1 MPTPTLD
8 RSQPFGEIF
17 GDLAG
22 RRSVQ
27 NGVYFDALDYPI
39 SDSNNLTA
47 PAAKP
52 KAKVPAKGAEP
63 APVDD
68 PLAAQIAAQCGAS

>member
-22 RRSVQ
+22 RHRVQ
-27 NGVYFDALDYPI
+27 NGVYFDALDHPI
-39 SDSNNLTA
+39 SDPNDLTTDS
-47 PAAKP
+47 AKL
-52 KAKVPAKGAEP
+52 KAKVPAKAATP
-63 APVDD
+63 NPVDD
-68 PLAAQIAAQCGAS
+68 PIAAQIAAQRGV